1 LIICANPAA
10 QPMPDSGTFYMR
22 SLPRDLVAFDSKPGR
37 TLFQEALVEGTM
49 EGYFKLA
56 QQFQT
61 QAEPS
66 YCGLGSLVC
75 ALNASRINPIPKSRR
90 TT

>member
-1 LIICANPAA
+1 
-10 QPMPDSGTFYMR
+10 
-22 SLPRDLVAFDSKPGR
+22 
-37 TLFQEALVEGTM
+37 M

-56 QQFQT
+56 QQFHT

-90 TT
+90 TTMNDVKLDACPCNKCSCGRGAKCKCAGTCACAKA